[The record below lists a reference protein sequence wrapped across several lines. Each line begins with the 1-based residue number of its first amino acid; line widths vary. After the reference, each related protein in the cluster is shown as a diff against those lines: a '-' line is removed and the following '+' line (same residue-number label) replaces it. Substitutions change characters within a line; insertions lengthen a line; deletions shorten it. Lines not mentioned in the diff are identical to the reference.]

1 MNFLIVSAV
10 SPTSLS
16 HLNEYFSKIFLE
28 NCMANYSVPLV
39 YMADRPI
46 SVQKICGNCCS
57 KKKKKK
63 SMSIFIFAR
72 ETLRMYVCCF
82 FTVYKIITK
91 QL

>member
-63 SMSIFIFAR
+63 
-72 ETLRMYVCCF
+72 VCL
-82 FTVYKIITK
+82 YLYLQEKP
-91 QL
+91 